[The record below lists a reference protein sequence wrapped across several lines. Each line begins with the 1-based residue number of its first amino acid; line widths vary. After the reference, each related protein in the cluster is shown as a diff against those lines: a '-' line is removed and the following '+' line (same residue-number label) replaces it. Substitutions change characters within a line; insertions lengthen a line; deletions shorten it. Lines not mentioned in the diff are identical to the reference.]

1 MNVFSK
7 INIRN
12 IVQEREGESMKIA
25 IGGQLNKNEIK
36 DYINAHGEGKITCEI
51 FTDMDAAMKV
61 KTGEYDYYVG
71 ACQSGAGGALGMAY
85 AILGRDRCI
94 TIGMAGIAPK
104 EEKVIEGFKKDCK
117 AFGFTNDQ
125 VDIAMKYMIQYLLKM

>member
-1 MNVFSK
+1 M
-7 INIRN
+7 I
-12 IVQEREGESMKIA
+12 KIA

-36 DYINAHGEGKITCEI
+36 EYIEKHAEGKATCDI
-51 FTDMDAAMKV
+51 FTDIDAAMKV
-61 KTGEYDYYVG
+61 KSGTYDFYVG

-85 AILGRDRCI
+85 GILGRNKCV

-104 EEKVIEGFKKDCK
+104 EDKIINGLQNGAK

-125 VDIAMKYMIQYLLKM
+125 VDSAMKLLLKHLI